1 VYDGSTDGTA
11 ERLAALAAEDA
22 RVRVVPH
29 AARAGQ
35 SAATVSGVLAARAL
49 VATLDGDGQN
59 ESADV
64 PHLLA
69 ALRAWEARGRASGH
83 RRRRH
88 DSFLKRASSRVANGV
103 RARVLGDATPDTGC
117 GLKLFR
123 RDAFLAVPRFD
134 HMHRFLP
141 ALFRRDG
148 WDVRSVEVSH
158 RSRRGG
164 RSHYGMFNRLW
175 VGIVDLAGVWWLA
188 RRAVRPANQ
197 DEGRGTGDGGPLS
210 ALRPGP
216 PSPASRTRPRD
227 RAGSTTCCIGTSC
240 VPPTSTVRLYAAAA
254 IPGDAQP
261 AAANA

>member
-1 VYDGSTDGTA
+1 MIASPTATATPPDLSVVVPMHDEADNVDPLAREIHAALGDTVEYEIVFVDDGSTDATA
-11 ERLAALAAEDA
+11 ERLAALVEQDA
-22 RVRVVPH
+22 RVRVVRHP
-29 AARAGQ
+29 ARAGQ
-35 SAATVSGVLAARAL
+35 SAATVSGVLAARAPW

-59 ESADV
+59 DPADV
-64 PHLLA
+64 PRLLA
-69 ALRAWEARGRASGH
+69 ALRAWSAPRPGLLVGH

-88 DSFLKRASSRVANGV
+88 DSFVKRASSRIANGV

-158 RSRRGG
+158 RPRRGG

-175 VGIVDLAGVWWLA
+175 VGIVDMAGVWWLA
-188 RRAVRPANQ
+188 RRGVRTADRN
-197 DEGRGTGDGGPLS
+197 EGRGTGDG
-210 ALRPGP
+210 
-216 PSPASRTRPRD
+216 
-227 RAGSTTCCIGTSC
+227 
-240 VPPTSTVRLYAAAA
+240 
-254 IPGDAQP
+254 
-261 AAANA
+261 